1 MEKEFKID
9 GEIGDEIK
17 IAREIGD
24 EIRRLEELYK
34 YYKKLYRRVRFLC
47 CSEQRETVKH
57 NKDHYKE
64 KWKEMI
70 KLQCENV

>member
-1 MEKEFKID
+1 MEGEFKID
-9 GEIGDEIK
+9 LEI
-17 IAREIGD
+17 AQ

-34 YYKKLYRRVRFLC
+34 HYKGLYRRVRFLC

-64 KWKEMI
+64 KW
-70 KLQCENV
+70 

>member
-9 GEIGDEIK
+9 LEI
-17 IAREIGD
+17 AQ

-34 YYKKLYRRVRFLC
+34 HFKGLYRRVRFLC

-57 NKDHYKE
+57 NKDHYKV
-64 KWKEMI
+64 KLKEMA
-70 KLQCENV
+70 KLQCERV

>member
-1 MEKEFKID
+1 MEKSD
-9 GEIGDEIK
+9 VEISL
-17 IAREIGD
+17 EIGD

-34 YYKKLYRRVRFLC
+34 HYKKLYRRVRFLC

-57 NKDHYKE
+57 NENVYKE

>member
-9 GEIGDEIK
+9 LEI
-17 IAREIGD
+17 AQ

-34 YYKKLYRRVRFLC
+34 HYKGLYRRVRFLC

-64 KWKEMI
+64 KLKEMV
-70 KLQCENV
+70 KLQCQRV

>member
-9 GEIGDEIK
+9 LEI
-17 IAREIGD
+17 AQ

-34 YYKKLYRRVRFLC
+34 HYKGLYRRVQFLC

-57 NKDHYKE
+57 NKDHYKV
-64 KWKEMI
+64 KLKEMV
-70 KLQCENV
+70 KLQ